1 MESRNEAR
9 LICVAFALMAG
20 LTIVFSPG
28 LRGVARLLAAALF
41 AGWLATVWLRQGLFM
56 LSFYP
61 VGGALAGIA
70 IAGFVVPTWR
80 WNQVPPGLAFLA
92 GVALAAMVA
101 TAYSFGPTA
110 VLLGVSGG
118 WCAWRQGDR
127 QAVKW
132 FLIGFVAGGL
142 ATLCY
147 LLIFGDLIGYFAFH
161 VAESQADYA
170 TYIFFS
176 CRRFF
181 AALVPREEPQDLVQA
196 LAVLCTVGALCL
208 FVALDIYQRRPWR
221 QNAGAILLGIV
232 GVVLL
237 NARGDV
243 GFKNGSFVIAAV
255 LLATLALAHLLSL
268 LPPRTA
274 CWASLGILALIALT
288 EWRLRPATFTPY
300 DLDGAT
306 VAKLGRWRSSGP
318 SDAAPFVRIRQL
330 VRPEERI
337 LILVYQPGAY
347 VAADRLPLSGFYTSS
362 PGMRTML
369 VRPGSIARAIFALRS
384 RTHRH
389 RSLFMMI
396 GMCGGSIRTPICR
409 ACSRS
414 CVPATRRR
422 KPGLALAR
430 SISAKTD

>member
-1 MESRNEAR
+1 
-9 LICVAFALMAG
+9 
-20 LTIVFSPG
+20 
-28 LRGVARLLAAALF
+28 
-41 AGWLATVWLRQGLFM
+41 
-56 LSFYP
+56 
-61 VGGALAGIA
+61 
-70 IAGFVVPTWR
+70 
-80 WNQVPPGLAFLA
+80 
-92 GVALAAMVA
+92 MVA

-221 QNAGAILLGIV
+221 QNAGAILLGIAE
-232 GVVLL
+232 VVLL

-274 CWASLGILALIALT
+274 CWASVGILALIALT

-347 VAADRLPLSGFYTSS
+347 VAADRLPLSGFYTYFPWDADYARS
-362 PGMRTML
+362 PWFNRPRDLCVTLAHSPPPVIVYDDWHVWGFDPHAYMPCLFDVLRTSYAAPEAW
-369 VRPGSIARAIFALRS
+369 PGLGEIY
-384 RTHRH
+384 
-389 RSLFMMI
+389 
-396 GMCGGSIRTPICR
+396 IRQDR
-409 ACSRS
+409 L
-414 CVPATRRR
+414 
-422 KPGLALAR
+422 KPGVE
-430 SISAKTD
+430 